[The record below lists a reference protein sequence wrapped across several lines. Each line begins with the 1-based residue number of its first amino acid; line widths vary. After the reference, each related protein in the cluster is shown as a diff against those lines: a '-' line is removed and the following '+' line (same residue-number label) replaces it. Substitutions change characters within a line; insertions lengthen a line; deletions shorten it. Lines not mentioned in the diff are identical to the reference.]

1 MKDSTRSKDAY
12 VVFQEMFEQHEVK
25 LKAMICELHAQHDLH
40 SRQVVNGAI
49 REALSIL
56 GNSSVDS
63 SVNDIL
69 EKRSAASHKS
79 SAVLSSE
86 AEPLNRPPKPQQE
99 PAYLALNSPSDAEVA
114 EVHLSSSSAQKEPV
128 PCTKN
133 NYVGKVIPRT
143 STTEKLAEQSLEA
156 EDGLRKSVQVGSDK
170 GLQQWTQIK
179 PVPTRDF
186 LNCQVSSTESR
197 LTQLVTSSRF
207 DFMMALVIVLSAIF
221 IFAQTEW
228 VCQYPEADTPMVFLF
243 ADICFTIIFTVELG
257 LKIAVLRGRYFTGPD
272 RGWHFVD
279 TVVVATALIEL
290 VAASSF
296 LKNMVVLR
304 LLRILRIVRVMRI
317 LRAFKVF
324 TNLRMMVMGIISCG
338 NSLFWAI
345 VLLMLIILIF
355 AACMTQV
362 VNGSLADGVHVFSAQ
377 EVDRLKMSYGSL
389 FRTVYSLFKAVAG
402 GQSWCEFADPL
413 LVISPALCLL
423 FCLFILFVTFAVLNI
438 ITGIF
443 VENSFKSMDDD
454 REMKII
460 EGTDKMEAMVSSAKA
475 VFTQLDQD
483 HSGWVDWE
491 EFRSN
496 LHDEK
501 LQSYFQQ
508 LDLDVH
514 SEEVARH
521 LFSSLDFDESGRMD
535 ADEFV
540 FGLARLKGPARS
552 VDLARV
558 LHNQKNHSQ
567 VLLSMAK
574 DIALLCSST
583 EEIVKILKGK

>member
-1 MKDSTRSKDAY
+1 MKDTTDSKDAY
-12 VVFQEMFEQHEVK
+12 AVFKEMFDQHEVK

-40 SRQVVNGAI
+40 SRQVMNRAI
-49 REALSIL
+49 REALNSWAS
-56 GNSSVDS
+56 SSVDS
-63 SVNDIL
+63 SVNNIL
-69 EKRSAASHKS
+69 EHRGSASRKGS
-79 SAVLSSE
+79 GVLPVASE
-86 AEPLNRPPKPQQE
+86 AEPVKQPSRPQEE
-99 PAYLALNSPSDAEVA
+99 PACLTLNAPQDVEVA
-114 EVHLSSSSAQKEPV
+114 EVHLSSSSVQKESA
-128 PCTKN
+128 PCIVN
-133 NYVGKVIPRT
+133 NYVGKTTPRT
-143 STTEKLAEQSLEA
+143 TTTQNLAAQILETG
-156 EDGLRKSVQVGSDK
+156 DGLRKSVFSDK
-170 GLQQWTQIK
+170 GHQQWMQIK
-179 PVPTRDF
+179 PVPAQDS
-186 LNCQVSSTESR
+186 LHSQVNSTESR
-197 LTQLVTSSRF
+197 VAQLVKSSHF
-207 DFMMALVIVLSAIF
+207 DFMMALLIVLSAIF

-228 VCQYPEADTPMVFLF
+228 ASQNPEADIPMVFVV

-257 LKIAVLRGRYFTGPD
+257 LKVSVLRRSYFTGPD

-345 VLLMLIILIF
+345 VLLMLIIIIF
-355 AACMTQV
+355 AACLTQV
-362 VNGSLADGVHVFSAQ
+362 VNGALAEGMHPFSVQ
-377 EVDRLKMSYGSL
+377 EMDLLKMSYGSL

-460 EGTDKMEAMVSSAKA
+460 EGAGQMEVMVNEVKA
-475 VFTQLDQD
+475 VFTELDVDQ
-483 HSGWVDWE
+483 SGLVDWN
-491 EFRSN
+491 EFRSK
-496 LHDEK
+496 LHDAK

-521 LFSSLDFDESGRMD
+521 LFMQLDFDQSGQMD

-552 VDLARV
+552 VDIARV
-558 LHNQKNHSQ
+558 LHNQRSQSQ
-567 VLLSMAK
+567 VLLSMTK
-574 DIALLCSST
+574 DIARLRSYL
-583 EEIVKILKGK
+583 E